1 MAATT
6 ATVTLSIQYT
16 PPSAPANSGNV
27 SYQVAA
33 TCQAQNVGQIDIN
46 PSDAPAT
53 LFVIPFGSIAA
64 AKIFVLK
71 NRGTLD
77 IGVRLNGA
85 VTDTFRIAAG
95 GEWAYV
101 MSAIPTAGTLTG
113 VTVAVITSPAQVEYC
128 EYMAF
133 GD

>member
-1 MAATT
+1 MAATI

-27 SYQVAA
+27 SYQVSAN
-33 TCQAQNVGQIDIN
+33 CQAQNVGQIDIN

-53 LFVIPFGSIAA
+53 LFVIPFGSIGA

-71 NRGTLD
+71 NKGTVD

-85 VTDTFRIAAG
+85 VTDTFRLAPG
-95 GEWAYV
+95 GEWAYA
-101 MSAIPTAGTLTG
+101 MSAAPTAGTLTG
-113 VTVAVITSPAQVEYC
+113 VTVAVITSPAQVEYT